1 VDEVR
6 GMSAE
11 IRGRYMDAFPVNSGV
26 LNSYNIG
33 TPTPY
38 PSVPVNAFLDLG
50 FSWRLP
56 VAQNVRWALNI
67 QNVLGNEVQS
77 FAGVAPIGRFA
88 TTRLQYTF

>member
-1 VDEVR
+1 
-6 GMSAE
+6 
-11 IRGRYMDAFPVNSGV
+11 
-26 LNSYNIG
+26 
-33 TPTPY
+33 
-38 PSVPVNAFLDLG
+38 VPVNAFLDLG